1 MLLTRRRLFGAGLW
15 AFSLASAPSA
25 LAQDCAE
32 PASSTDLTRA
42 INDAEA
48 TIAQLDIE
56 AFKAATDRLD
66 ALLPCLDDPVT
77 RNVAAEVHRF
87 LGIRAFADRRLDEA
101 EQMFRAARALEPA
114 YAFPDDLIPPGNPIR
129 TAFEEV
135 EYGEPRF
142 ETTPPPVN
150 GGYLQLD
157 GRTTN
162 QRPLTWATL
171 FQRYDGQG
179 ALQDTAYLLPADALP
194 TYEIQVGEVPVEI
207 PYDDPEIVTKR
218 PVALLGAT
226 VAAGLATGVLYG
238 IAGANKSTFANPAT
252 PYEQID
258 GAADRANAFTIAS
271 AVTGTATLGLGVGVA
286 LTW

>member
-1 MLLTRRRLFGAGLW
+1 MLLTRPLGLLLGLL
-15 AFSLASAPSA
+15 LAPAA
-25 LAQDCAE
+25 AAQDCSQ
-32 PASSTDLTRA
+32 PASSTDLTRT

-48 TIAQLDIE
+48 TIAALDIA
-56 AFKAATDRLD
+56 AFKEATDRLD

-87 LGIRAFADRRLDEA
+87 LGIRAFADRRLEDA

-114 YAFPDDLIPPGNPIR
+114 YQFPDDLIPPGNPIR
-129 TAFEEV
+129 TAFEQV

-142 ETTPPPVN
+142 EVTPTPVK

-171 FQRYDGQG
+171 YQRFDGQG
-179 ALQDTAYLLPADALP
+179 ALQDTAYLLPAQPLP
-194 TYEIQVGEVPVEI
+194 AYEVQVGEVPVEI
-207 PYDDPEIVTKR
+207 PYDDPVIERKR

-226 VAAGLATGVLYG
+226 VAAGVATGVLYG
-238 IAGANKSTFANPAT
+238 IAGANKAKFSNPAT

-258 GAADRANAFTIAS
+258 GAADRANAFSLAS